1 MPWLKAIVKE
11 TLRLRP
17 VSIGV
22 GRLTTTPVE
31 IGGYQVP
38 SNTMIITQNQVSC
51 QQEEY
56 FSQAEQF
63 KPERWIVDRSKQSS
77 ISQGNARNAANRYLW
92 LPFGHGTRMCLGR
105 RIAELEMY
113 ILLCQ
118 IVANFKVEYNYEDI
132 GVKTM
137 LINLPD
143 RPMKFKFTDL

>member
-1 MPWLKAIVKE
+1 M
-11 TLRLRP
+11 
-17 VSIGV
+17 
-22 GRLTTTPVE
+22 
-31 IGGYQVP
+31 P

-56 FSQAEQF
+56 FPEATQF
-63 KPERWIVDRSKQSS
+63 KPERWIVDRQKQSS
-77 ISQGNARNAANRYLW
+77 TSQFQGAARNAANRYLW

-118 IVANFKVEYNYEDI
+118 IVTNFKVEYNYEDI